1 MDKPR
6 IKPLVWRD
14 ALPSTN
20 PSYSPNTAP
29 TPFGMYYANTHAFW
43 FEGSDATKYPSREA
57 AKAAA
62 QADYEARILAALEPV
77 TVQEAARVLY
87 EMPKEDRMKV
97 WRATRGCPTSA
108 EFGKW
113 FCKGLRAL
121 IQKDAE

>member
-1 MDKPR
+1 MDKR
-6 IKPLVWRD
+6 ERVARAID
-14 ALPSTN
+14 
-20 PSYSPNTAP
+20 
-29 TPFGMYYANTHAFW
+29 
-43 FEGSDATKYPSREA
+43 EA
-57 AKAAA
+57 ADWVFGEAELYRMADAA
-62 QADYEARILAALEPV
+62 IAALEPV

-121 IQKDAE
+121 TQKDAE